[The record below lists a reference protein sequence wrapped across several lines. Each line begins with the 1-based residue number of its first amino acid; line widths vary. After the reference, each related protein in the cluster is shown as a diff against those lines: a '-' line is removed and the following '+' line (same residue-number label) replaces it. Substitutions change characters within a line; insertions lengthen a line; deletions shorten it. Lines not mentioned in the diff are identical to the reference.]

1 MAEIGERIERIEEEI
16 IDLSDRA
23 ENCRKVMLAARI
35 GMIGGAAALAAFI
48 FGILR
53 FDGLVFVVAVT
64 AILVGIVTYGSNK
77 STREQL
83 LARIAELK
91 GVRAAMIDSLR
102 MDTVTP
108 VPPRPRL
115 PSGHDPSG
123 GGP

>member
-16 IDLSDRA
+16 IDLTDRA
-23 ENCRKVMLAARI
+23 ENCRKVMLAAQI

-83 LARIAELK
+83 LAQIAERK
-91 GVRAAMIDSLR
+91 AVRAAMIDSLR
-102 MDTVTP
+102 MDTVAQVT
-108 VPPRPRL
+108 PRPRL
-115 PSGHDPSG
+115 PNGHDPSG
-123 GGP
+123 GGW

>member
-16 IDLSDRA
+16 IDLTDRA

-35 GMIGGAAALAAFI
+35 GMIGGAAALAAFV

-83 LARIAELK
+83 LAKIVELK

-115 PSGHDPSG
+115 PNGHDPSG
-123 GGP
+123 GRP

>member
-1 MAEIGERIERIEEEI
+1 MAEIGERIERIEGEI
-16 IDLSDRA
+16 IDLTDRA
-23 ENCRKVMLAARI
+23 ENCRKVMFAARI
-35 GMIGGAAALAAFI
+35 GMIGGAAALATFI

-83 LARIAELK
+83 LAKIAELK
-91 GVRAAMIDSLR
+91 AVRAAMIDSLR

-115 PSGHDPSG
+115 PNGHDHPG
-123 GGP
+123 GGS

>member
-23 ENCRKVMLAARI
+23 ENCRKVMIAARF
-35 GMIGGAAALAAFI
+35 GMIGGAAALAAFV

-83 LARIAELK
+83 LAKIVELK

-115 PSGHDPSG
+115 PNGHDPSG
-123 GGP
+123 GRP

>member
-35 GMIGGAAALAAFI
+35 GMIGGAAALAAFV

-83 LARIAELK
+83 LAKIVELK

-115 PSGHDPSG
+115 PNGHDPSG
-123 GGP
+123 GRP